1 MIHDIA
7 NTIVS
12 YVGDMGYLGIFLLM
26 FLESTFFPFP
36 SEIIMVPAGY
46 LAYQGEMNLYMVVFV
61 GILGS
66 IGGALLNY
74 YLAMSFGRA
83 FILRYGK
90 YFFIKEETLNKL
102 DTFFAK
108 HGEISTFTGRL
119 IPGIRQLI
127 SLPAGLA
134 RMNIAKFSFF
144 TALGAG
150 IWIIVL
156 VALGYVVGSN
166 ETLISQYLKS
176 ATFIVGKLFAQEIF
190 TVLFT
195 STPLPSLKVTT
206 KYLPPP
212 FDIFVFGV
220 NVIVLALLSKVTLP
234 SAFV

>member
-7 NTIVS
+7 QFLVNQI
-12 YVGDMGYLGIFLLM
+12 GDMGYVGIFLLM

-36 SEIIMVPAGY
+36 SEIIMIPAGY
-46 LAYQGEMNLYMVVFV
+46 LAYQGEMNLYMVILV

-66 IGGALLNY
+66 VAGALLNY
-74 YLAMSFGRA
+74 YLAMHLGRKI
-83 FILRYGK
+83 ILKYGK
-90 YFFIKEETLNKL
+90 YFFIKEETLDKL

-150 IWIIVL
+150 IWVVVL
-156 VALGYVVGSN
+156 VAVGYLVGSN
-166 ETLISQYLKS
+166 QALISEYMKS
-176 ATFIVGKLFAQEIF
+176 ATLIALVSVVLIIIF
-190 TVLFT
+190 YV
-195 STPLPSLKVTT
+195 VR
-206 KYLPPP
+206 
-212 FDIFVFGV
+212 
-220 NVIVLALLSKVTLP
+220 NRRN
-234 SAFV
+234 